1 MLTKN
6 EILGI
11 TDVLLL
17 CTVAVTAVAPIRQ
30 KRFYC
35 TVLLEQTSFFEVS
48 YAIFYRAL
56 PCERFIG
63 ACGSLNVLNYAV
75 KLTCQSHPSH
85 DLPSAG
91 KKQSPFVSPGLEL

>member
-1 MLTKN
+1 MS
-6 EILGI
+6 GI
-11 TDVLLL
+11 TDALLL

-35 TVLLEQTSFFEVS
+35 TVLLEQTSSIFEVS
-48 YAIFYRAL
+48 YALFYRAL

-63 ACGSLNVLNYAV
+63 ACGSLNVLSHAV

>member
-1 MLTKN
+1 M
-6 EILGI
+6 
-11 TDVLLL
+11 
-17 CTVAVTAVAPIRQ
+17 APIRQ

-63 ACGSLNVLNYAV
+63 ACGSLNVLSHAA
-75 KLTCQSHPSH
+75 KLTCQLHPSY
-85 DLPSAG
+85 DLQLTWEEAESIRLAG
-91 KKQSPFVSPGLEL
+91 TRTANSLVK